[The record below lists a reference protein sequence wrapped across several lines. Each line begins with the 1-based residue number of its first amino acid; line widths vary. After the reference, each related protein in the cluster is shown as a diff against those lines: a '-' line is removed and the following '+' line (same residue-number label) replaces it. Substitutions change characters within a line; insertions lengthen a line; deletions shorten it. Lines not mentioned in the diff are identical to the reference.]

1 MRVFTAYYSRLIH
14 LDFKRLCYQ
23 LLTAKIINYQDI
35 DIIQGM
41 VERSNAASHVLGK
54 ISTSLQVGMDELF
67 HRFLSVLENDDDLI
81 CIQLAKE
88 IRRDLSPNGT
98 SSNTV

>member
-1 MRVFTAYYSRLIH
+1 MFTAYYSRLIH

-23 LLTAKIINYQDI
+23 LLTAKIIDYQDI

-41 VERSNAASHVLGK
+41 VERSKAASHVLGK

-67 HRFLSVLENDDDLI
+67 LRFLSVLENHDDLI
-81 CIQLAKE
+81 CAQLAKE
-88 IRRDLSPNGT
+88 IRRDLSLNGT
-98 SSNTV
+98 SSITV